1 MADAEAHEDD
11 TDPTKNLEEKSD
23 IEEEEEEDYEE
34 DIDEMDDEEDEMD
47 QVNETELFDTL
58 KIEGVLTGE
67 EWLTSKFLLANTE
80 AMAQTVT
87 ISKKIEEENKEK
99 HDKSDISGN
108 RRPISP
114 FGTGLGDNPFSL
126 SKVGYANPANLDRS
140 LPSAMKTRNKIPRT
154 PDNGAVDPNWKNN
167 FIPEKPFSLEE
178 YIHNQGVPQESHI
191 NDMASRSNQAYQGNA
206 DRLAELHHQI
216 LDQQQQ

>member
-1 MADAEAHEDD
+1 MSKPDNPAQLDGEGA
-11 TDPTKNLEEKSD
+11 DPTAALEEKSD

-34 DIDEMDDEEDEMD
+34 DLEEMDEEEDEMEHVD
-47 QVNETELFDTL
+47 ETELFDTL

-67 EWLTSKFLLANTE
+67 EWLTSQFLLSNNE

-87 ISKKIEEENKEK
+87 ISKKMEEENKEK
-99 HDKSDISGN
+99 LNKSDISNN

-114 FGTGLGDNPFSL
+114 FGTGPGDNPFSL

-154 PDNGAVDPNWKNN
+154 PDGNVDPNWKDN
-167 FIPEKPFSLEE
+167 FIPDKPFSLEE
-178 YIHNQGVPQESHI
+178 YIHNAGVPHE
-191 NDMASRSNQAYQGNA
+191 N
-206 DRLAELHHQI
+206 
-216 LDQQQQ
+216 